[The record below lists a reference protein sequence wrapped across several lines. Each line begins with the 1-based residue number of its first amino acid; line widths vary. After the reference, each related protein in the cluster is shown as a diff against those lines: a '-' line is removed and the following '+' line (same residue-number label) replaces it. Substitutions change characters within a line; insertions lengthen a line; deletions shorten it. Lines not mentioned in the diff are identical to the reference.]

1 MHLYSYIFHINS
13 NTCLYIH
20 VYLYENLKCKYLKNL
35 NLWLTILNIEC
46 NSLFSSTCLCYL
58 FQFIF
63 DAAQIR
69 NY

>member
-1 MHLYSYIFHINS
+1 MYTSM
-13 NTCLYIH
+13 
-20 VYLYENLKCKYLKNL
+20 KCKYLKNL

-69 NY
+69 NYQQ